1 MQGCDEGIEGVQA
14 AIIIVAAKWMSFIQM
29 SKVY

>member
-14 AIIIVAAKWMSFIQM
+14 AIIIAAKWMSFIQM
-29 SKVY
+29 SKMY